1 MISTLILVTVLL
13 HLAALVAYPMT
24 GPAGYPFLIISS
36 MIWITFGVF
45 LSNGTSSLER
55 GTRTALAAVFALLCA
70 FSALSFLPQQD
81 GSSALGKFLN
91 GEYPDR
97 RTLYIG
103 LLRIGIDA
111 PRLLP
116 PAPPEKP
123 L

>member
-1 MISTLILVTVLL
+1 MISTLILITVIL

-24 GPAGYPFLIISS
+24 GPAGYPFIIISS
-36 MIWITFGVF
+36 VIWITFAVF
-45 LSNGTSSLER
+45 LANGTSSWER
-55 GTRTALAAVFALLCA
+55 GNRAALTVVFVLLCA
-70 FSALSFLPQQD
+70 FSALSFLPQRD

-103 LLRIGIDA
+103 LLNIGIDA